1 MVLQEFK
8 LGRTHILSEKLV
20 DRSMRITLNDRL
32 QSDSKLK
39 HYSVLYSLDTWTL
52 MSFSF
57 LCNIQKLQ
65 ASVVR
70 MVMLEI
76 Y

>member
-1 MVLQEFK
+1 M
-8 LGRTHILSEKLV
+8 SDKLV
-20 DRSMRITLNDRL
+20 DRSMRITLNDIL

-39 HYSVLYSLDTWTL
+39 PYSFLYSLDTWTL

-57 LCNIQKLQ
+57 LCNIQKLK
-65 ASVVR
+65 ASVVH

-76 Y
+76 YRMGYY